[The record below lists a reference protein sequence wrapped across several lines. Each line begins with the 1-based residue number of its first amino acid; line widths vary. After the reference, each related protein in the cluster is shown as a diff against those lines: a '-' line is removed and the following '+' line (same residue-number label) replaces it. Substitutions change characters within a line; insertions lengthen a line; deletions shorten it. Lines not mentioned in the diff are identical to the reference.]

1 MAERSRGRSRRR
13 RAGGWLAAAA
23 GALAAAALT
32 VWALLPGPA
41 TVPPAAHSG
50 PSASAGPPAFTSPP
64 ASTAPAGE
72 VPAGVTRLRARV
84 LAVHPHDPQAYTQG
98 LLWKEGVVL
107 ESTGLYGASSL
118 RRWDLES
125 GEIYDRVALPAEL
138 FGEGLALAGDRLIQ
152 LTWRE
157 GRARVYDLASFKLLG
172 ELSYGGEGWGLCY
185 DGHRLVMS
193 DGSARLTFRDPETF
207 ARLGEVSVTLDGRPL
222 PSLNELECR
231 PEGVY
236 ANLYERD
243 EIARIDPI
251 SGRVTALID
260 ASGLLVGADR
270 EGAEVLNGIAY
281 RPETD
286 TFLLTGK
293 RWPKLFEV
301 EWVPAEPGGGP
312 PPDAPAAGGR

>member
-1 MAERSRGRSRRR
+1 MAGRSRGRSERRG
-13 RAGGWLAAAA
+13 AGGWLALAA
-23 GALAAAALT
+23 GVAALAAAALT
-32 VWALLPGPA
+32 VWALLPGPSPA
-41 TVPPAAHSG
+41 PPAPAAAGSHEG
-50 PSASAGPPAFTSPP
+50 PSAAAGSPSATPG
-64 ASTAPAGE
+64 
-72 VPAGVTRLRARV
+72 GVLRLRARV
-84 LAVHPHDPQAYTQG
+84 LAVHPHDPGAYTQG
-98 LLWKEGVVL
+98 LLWNEGVVL

-138 FGEGLALAGDRLIQ
+138 FGEGLALAGDRLVQ

-157 GRARVYDLASFKLLG
+157 GRARVYDLASFKLRG

-185 DGHRLVMS
+185 DGRRLVMS
-193 DGSARLTFRDPETF
+193 DGSARLTFRDPATF
-207 ARLGEVSVTLDGRPL
+207 TRLGEVSVTLEGRPL

-243 EIARIDPI
+243 EIARIDPE

-270 EGAEVLNGIAY
+270 AGAEVLNGIAY

-301 EWVPAEPGGGP
+301 VWVPAEPGGGS
-312 PPDAPAAGGR
+312 PAGSSPGRRQ